1 MMLKEHLLKIL
12 DDMEDQKLRNE
23 IDLEV
28 AENILLITT
37 GQDAIILN
45 KKIFMQKMAIQS
57 YSKIIDA
64 VKKRI
69 EKEEVTKG

>member
-1 MMLKEHLLKIL
+1 MTLKEHLLKIL